1 MFEQQ
6 ISNTFLIFKNIQ
18 LSQSFIGKYTIRWIE
33 ERDGRWINRSPYN
46 VERAFWHRYFNI
58 SQKDILEMKIFW
70 VLKYYFK
77 FKSND
82 FIAVVEMMAAGL
94 ITIAHRSGGP
104 LMDIIVEDPS
114 IRNGF
119 LAVHD
124 KE

>member
-1 MFEQQ
+1 
-6 ISNTFLIFKNIQ
+6 
-18 LSQSFIGKYTIRWIE
+18 
-33 ERDGRWINRSPYN
+33 
-46 VERAFWHRYFNI
+46 
-58 SQKDILEMKIFW
+58 MKIFW

-104 LMDIIVEDPS
+104 LMDIIVEDPT